1 MGAASRKEE
10 VRLAAKNYYEALGV
24 GKQASRQ
31 EIKKAYQKLAKK
43 WHPDVNKSPDADVK
57 FKEAAE
63 AYEVLGNE
71 EKRKVYDEE
80 LRYGFGGANTGGTQH
95 SGSGA
100 YSSSSWESPFGSG
113 GGGISEEDLFGMF
126 FGSRGA
132 ADRAGFDFFSG
143 SGGARQG
150 GRGPWGQAQ
159 GTMQAQL
166 EITLEQAYKGGK
178 VRVQVAGKDVNVSI
192 PARSS
197 EGTVLR
203 IPGGENAAAQGG
215 DVLITLHILRH
226 EIYEPEDGDLYGTV
240 EIAPW
245 QAVLGGEA
253 KVPLP
258 DDSSVKLKIPA
269 GITGGKTLR
278 IPGKGLKRPNG
289 TNGDILFAIEIVIP
303 PGTTEAEKSIYRRL
317 AEGASFQAGA
327 KRQGSGTQ
335 RRTAARG

>member
-1 MGAASRKEE
+1 M
-10 VRLAAKNYYEALGV
+10 AAKNYYEILGV

-43 WHPDVNKSPDADVK
+43 WHPDVNKAPGADVK

-80 LRYGFGGANTGGTQH
+80 LRYGFGGAGSGSSGGTRR
-95 SGSGA
+95 SGSA
-100 YSSSSWESPFGSG
+100 SSSSRDASFGTG
-113 GGGISEEDLFGMF
+113 AGGIPQEDLFEMF

-143 SGGARQG
+143 SGGARQDGSG
-150 GRGPWGQAQ
+150 GAWGHAQ
-159 GTMQAQL
+159 GTMQPQL

-178 VRVQVAGKDVNVSI
+178 VRVQVAGKDLNVSI
-192 PARSS
+192 PARTS

-203 IPGGENAAAQGG
+203 IPGGAENAGAQSG
-215 DVLITLHILRH
+215 DMLIELHILAH
-226 EIYEPEDGDLYGTV
+226 DIYQPEGSDLHGTL

-245 QAVLGGEA
+245 EAVLGGEA
-253 KVPLP
+253 QVPLP
-258 DDSSVKLKIPA
+258 GGGSVKLKIPA
-269 GITGGKTLR
+269 GITGGQTLR
-278 IPGKGLKRPNG
+278 ISGKGLKRTNG
-289 TNGDILFAIEIVIP
+289 TYGDILFAIEIVIP
-303 PGTTEAEKSIYRRL
+303 PGTTEAEKAIYRRL
-317 AEGASFQAGA
+317 AEGSGFQAGA
-327 KRQGSGTQ
+327 KRQGSTAQ